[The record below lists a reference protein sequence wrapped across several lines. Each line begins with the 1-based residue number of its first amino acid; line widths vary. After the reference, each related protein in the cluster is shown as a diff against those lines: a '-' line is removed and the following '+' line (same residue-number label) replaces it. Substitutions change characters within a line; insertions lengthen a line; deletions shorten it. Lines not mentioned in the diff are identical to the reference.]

1 MTSLKILGSVVGI
14 WLLLA
19 VLAGAQ
25 AQTVPASPDQDHAAA
40 LTGRVLER
48 ENLGREREAIDTTLQ
63 QAEAACYQRFAVED
77 CLSQAR
83 RHAREARAQIHQR
96 ELVLDSTERRERA
109 AQRLSDVQERE
120 RTRVP
125 PTPHLG
131 SAAERPSQ
139 TERDQ
144 QAAQRAQA
152 QQEALS
158 AHQASQ
164 AAQTQARAD
173 EAARA
178 RQRREEKRQAAQQR
192 RARVLQSQEDRD
204 AAGKKTPK
212 PLPAA
217 P

>member
-1 MTSLKILGSVVGI
+1 MTSLKRFGSVVGI

-63 QAEAACYQRFAVED
+63 QAEVACYQRFAVED

-131 SAAERPSQ
+131 SAAG
-139 TERDQ
+139 
-144 QAAQRAQA
+144 
-152 QQEALS
+152 
-158 AHQASQ
+158 
-164 AAQTQARAD
+164 
-173 EAARA
+173 
-178 RQRREEKRQAAQQR
+178 
-192 RARVLQSQEDRD
+192 V
-204 AAGKKTPK
+204 AGATKTGRKTPGSATAPGACAAVAGRPRGCRTQSTRTAASGTLIPCPK
-212 PLPAA
+212 PVEGCPACWEQPGA
-217 P
+217 PRVWFLAALLS